1 MVDLSILIP
10 SRNEEWLQRTL
21 QDIEENKRGNT
32 EILWEE
38 DTEPIGQRAL
48 TNKLARK
55 AQGKYIMKVDAH
67 CSFSKGF
74 DVDMMNDME
83 DNRVLIPA
91 MLNLYA
97 FDWVCENGHRTHQDA
112 LQSTKSQ
119 KTIHC
124 PVCESDCHK
133 EAVWQPKANSPMT
146 HGGFDSN
153 AVFQWFEPQPTKL
166 KHQTMCIQG
175 AGFMVTK
182 ENFFKWNLCD
192 EKFGSWG
199 SHGIE
204 ISIKTW
210 NNGGE
215 VWATRNAWMAHLY
228 RRFEEF
234 PYERDMKQVENANKM
249 AQAMLTKNVR
259 WIVEKFA
266 QLKESD
272 DEVTLLPFDWTEEK
286 LDALS

>member
-1 MVDLSILIP
+1 MPKLSILIP
-10 SRNEEWLQRTL
+10 SRNEEWLQRT
-21 QDIEENKRGNT
+21 IEDVKEHIQGDT

-55 AQGKYIMKVDAH
+55 AKGKYIMKLDAH
-67 CSFSKGF
+67 VSMSPGF
-74 DVDMMNDME
+74 DVAMMNDME

-91 MLNLYA
+91 MMNLYA
-97 FDWVCENGHRTHQDA
+97 YDWVCEDKHRTYQGDYKDCP
-112 LQSTKSQ
+112 TCQ
-119 KTIHC
+119 KPI
-124 PVCESDCHK
+124 HK
-133 EAVWQPKANSPMT
+133 ECMWQPKPKPVMT

-153 AVFQWFEPQPTKL
+153 AVFQWFDKQPNEL

-192 EKFGSWG
+192 ESFGSWG

-215 VWATRNAWMAHLY
+215 VWATRNAYMAHLY
-228 RRFEEF
+228 RSSEEF
-234 PYERDMKQVENANKM
+234 PYQRDMKQVENANKM
-249 AQAMLTKNVR
+249 AQAMLKKDVK
-259 WIVEKFA
+259 WIIEKF
-266 QLKESD
+266 E
-272 DEVTLLPFDWTEEK
+272 TPFDWTKEK
-286 LDALS
+286 LEALQ